1 MSYLSDTT
9 KKGYRFKNAIDA
21 QFFAMS
27 FSPPVK
33 FSLKKGLP
41 LWKGQANTGWS
52 LFIKARTIAEEMQI
66 DVAYRKLNDDLKVVH
81 P

>member
-1 MSYLSDTT
+1 MNRLTETT
-9 KKGYRFKNAIDA
+9 KKGYRFKNAVDA
-21 QFFAMS
+21 QFFAAS

-41 LWKGQANTGWS
+41 LWKGQANTGWTV
-52 LFIKARTIAEEMQI
+52 FIKAYSVAQELQI